1 MSTVSST
8 PILRTTVIWSAI
20 VTGVLAVVGAL
31 VGYLAAVDVSGR
43 AHDTP
48 HLASLLLGSR
58 QPQRLVV
65 ASVAA

>member
-31 VGYLAAVDVSGR
+31 VGYK
-43 AHDTP
+43 
-48 HLASLLLGSR
+48 LGGA
-58 QPQRLVV
+58 LG
-65 ASVAA
+65 